1 VASVANEEVEHLK
14 LSLAV
19 VESECR
25 KDGYYLAIIKDG
37 ELKGSVICVKSENGR
52 LFLPIT
58 NSLITESYYDV
69 IDNTRVDEVSVGN
82 YIKDSESP

>member
-1 VASVANEEVEHLK
+1 VANEEVEHLK

>member
-1 VASVANEEVEHLK
+1 MASVANEEVEHLK